1 MLDAIKGIV
10 GAVAPNLGA
19 ALGGPIG
26 GAAMTMLSQAL
37 GCENNE
43 RALQRAI
50 QSATPEQLA
59 EIKKAELDFEARM
72 KELDVDIFALRDA
85 RRTRRQKALCERLDG

>member
-43 RALQRAI
+43 RALQRAFN
-50 QSATPEQLA
+50 P
-59 EIKKAELDFEARM
+59 
-72 KELDVDIFALRDA
+72 LRQNNWQ
-85 RRTRRQKALCERLDG
+85 RSRRQS

>member
-37 GCENNE
+37 GVKTTSE
-43 RALQRAI
+43 RSRELFKPLLQSNWQRSRK
-50 QSATPEQLA
+50 QS
-59 EIKKAELDFEARM
+59 
-72 KELDVDIFALRDA
+72 
-85 RRTRRQKALCERLDG
+85 

>member
-26 GAAMTMLSQAL
+26 GAAMTMLSQAS
-37 GCENNE
+37 GVKTTSE
-43 RALQRAI
+43 RFREPFKPLLQSNWQKSKK
-50 QSATPEQLA
+50 QS
-59 EIKKAELDFEARM
+59 
-72 KELDVDIFALRDA
+72 
-85 RRTRRQKALCERLDG
+85 

>member
-26 GAAMTMLSQAL
+26 GAAMTMLSQRWGVKTTRERSREPFNPL
-37 GCENNE
+37 RQNNW
-43 RALQRAI
+43 QRSKR
-50 QSATPEQLA
+50 QS
-59 EIKKAELDFEARM
+59 
-72 KELDVDIFALRDA
+72 
-85 RRTRRQKALCERLDG
+85 